1 MMNCT
6 MARRYLY
13 AFADG
18 ELPVKENCEV
28 LDHLKMC
35 PECSRI
41 ASEQHELRIALRRS
55 LNRVPVPEGL
65 AERIRL
71 SLESPAE
78 TPAPVGRG
86 RVWRFIVPTAA
97 AASLALAATTYW
109 MIPRGD
115 ESAPVAPIKLPERGD
130 VAIQQIVKT
139 HDACSEKHAAHQG
152 GDLPTSPDALATAL
166 EKHFNGL
173 LDITVPDFAADGY
186 TLESANYCGFTKNSG
201 AHMVYV
207 SKGKNPRR
215 ISFFVVPRWSS
226 VDDCGY
232 YKGVGDEFLRKFA
245 FPHMKSTHSVVA
257 WHDNQ
262 TTYVCVGR
270 IDMQKLIKMVE
281 PVRAAML
288 KRAAAGR

>member
-35 PECSRI
+35 PGCSRI

-65 AERIRL
+65 AERIRS
-71 SLESPAE
+71 SLEHPVESA
-78 TPAPVGRG
+78 APQPRG
-86 RVWRFIVPTAA
+86 RIWRLIVPTAA

-109 MIPRGD
+109 MIPRGN
-115 ESAPVAPIKLPERGD
+115 EPAPVTPIKLPERGD

-139 HDACSEKHAAHQG
+139 HEACCEKRAAHQG
-152 GDLPTSPDALATAL
+152 SNLPTQPTELAAAL

-173 LDITVPDFAADGY
+173 LDITVPDFSAEGY
-186 TLESANYCGFTKNSG
+186 SLESANYCGFTKNGG
-201 AHMVYV
+201 AHLVYV

-215 ISFFVVPRWSS
+215 LSFFVVPRWSS

-232 YKGVGDEFLRKFA
+232 YKGVGDEFMRKFA

-262 TTYVCVGR
+262 TTFICVGR
-270 IDMQKLIKMVE
+270 IDMQKLIAMVE
-281 PVRAAML
+281 PVRAATL

>member
-1 MMNCT
+1 MLNCT

-35 PECSRI
+35 PDCSRI

-65 AERIRL
+65 AERIRS

-78 TPAPVGRG
+78 TQAPLARG
-86 RVWRFIVPTAA
+86 RMWRFIVPTAA

-109 MIPRGD
+109 MIPRGE
-115 ESAPVAPIKLPERGD
+115 ESAPVVPVKLPERGD
-130 VAIQQIVKT
+130 VAIQQVVKT

-152 GDLPTSPDALATAL
+152 GDLPTQPTELAAAF

-173 LDITVPDFAADGY
+173 LDIVVPDFSSFGY
-186 TLESANYCGFTKNSG
+186 TLASANFCGFTKNGG
-201 AHMVYV
+201 AHMVFT
-207 SKGKNPRR
+207 SKTPGARP

-226 VDDCGY
+226 IDDCGY
-232 YKGVGDEFLRKFA
+232 YKGVGDDFMRKFA

-262 TTYVCVGR
+262 TTYIAVGR

-281 PVRAAML
+281 PVRAATL
-288 KRAAAGR
+288 KPAPTGS